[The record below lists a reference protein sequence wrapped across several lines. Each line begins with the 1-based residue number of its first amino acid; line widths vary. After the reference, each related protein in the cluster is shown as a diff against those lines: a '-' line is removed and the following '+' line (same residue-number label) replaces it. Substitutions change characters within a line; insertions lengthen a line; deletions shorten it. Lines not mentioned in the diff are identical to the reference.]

1 MGTSR
6 STSGASDGPFLRVA
20 FFLLPAVLL
29 AMVAGIGA
37 IAPPTWMV
45 AVGPLPWVV
54 SLVLVGLPH
63 GAADLAVSRTACH
76 GRPLAVVWL
85 AYTGIMA
92 LVATAFLLD
101 PRAAIVGFLVVS
113 CWHFGA
119 AAGTSD
125 GEHPADLPWATTVAA
140 RGGAVLAGPLAC
152 WPAETAQVATD
163 LAALAVGPVAAAE
176 LFPTRAVM
184 LTGIMLAVL
193 TAIAIAIAGVVAMRT
208 AAGRRGWLQLSGELL
223 PVAVL
228 GCATDPLLS
237 VGTFFLLWHAW
248 RQMEHLCVSLRG
260 ERPTSWRDLGR
271 SLVGI
276 HVAALPLLLPSWAA
290 VGMIWWTTSATHPL
304 RDLALVS
311 IAGYLVVTPAHELLD
326 GLLHLMSGAR
336 TTTLPVSTGSGLVH
350 LALGR
355 KRKAG
360 AHR

>member
-1 MGTSR
+1 M
-6 STSGASDGPFLRVA
+6 STSPSTGGASNRLFLRVA
-20 FFLLPAVLL
+20 FFLFPAVLL
-29 AMVAGIGA
+29 AMVAVFGA
-37 IAPPTWMV
+37 IAPHSWT
-45 AVGPLPWVV
+45 AELGPLPWVV

-63 GAADLAVSRTACH
+63 GAADLAVSRTAWH

-85 AYTGIMA
+85 AYTGIMI

-101 PRAAIVGFLVVS
+101 PRAAIVAFLVVS

-125 GEHPADLPWATTVAA
+125 GETPADLPWAMAVVA
-140 RGGAVLAGPLAC
+140 RGGAVLAAPLAC
-152 WPAETAQVATD
+152 WPAETAQVAAD
-163 LAALAVGPVAAAE
+163 LAALAVGSVAAAD

-184 LTGIMLAVL
+184 LTGIMLAIL

-208 AAGRRGWLQLSGELL
+208 AAGRLAWLQLISELL
-223 PVAVL
+223 PIAML
-228 GCATDPLLS
+228 GWAADPLLS

-276 HVAALPLLLPSWAA
+276 HVACLPLLLPSWAA
-290 VGMIWWTTSATHPL
+290 VGMIWWNTSTTHAF
-304 RDLALVS
+304 RNLAIVS

-326 GLLHLMSGAR
+326 VLLHIMSGPR
-336 TTTLPVSTGSGLVH
+336 TTTRPASIGSGLVH

-355 KRKAG
+355 KRGAG